1 MSAPGADASAA
12 AAPEGAPAPGKKKKL
27 GKKERQRLKAIADGT
42 YVAPVLPQKQPPK
55 AKQARQPYNGGMA
68 PSLLTKYIKEAWT
81 TTALLETCEQYQ
93 DRMNKIHASA
103 SWNCLGRLATAA
115 ADARWFDRDRRALEA
130 LARKTT
136 EMVLASVDV
145 RSEPAEDAS
154 ANAVM
159 GARELANVAHG
170 LAKCGA
176 AHASDEPGETFFD
189 HPAVDARWRRDALP
203 DVSKKHTVDDA
214 THRADDRSNTTDPLR
229 ALVDALAA
237 ALTARA
243 RECNAQEAA
252 NAAWAFRKLG
262 REGDPAL
269 YSALAF
275 VARREAEK
283 DAMNPQELVNAAWAF
298 SGVLAAE
305 TETKEKNDVANDVA
319 FAEEHLARTVDALA
333 ASAAKRLRDF
343 DARGVCVLTCALAK
357 AKRAVSRFHHGIF
370 MPRKKNDA
378 LGGVCDG
385 GGGSALSL
393 LAKETEAR
401 VARVSEGFDETRRDA
416 ATFYFSARDVAASSW
431 AFASLDFFDESLF
444 VTLASASVAMC
455 ARGAFDARAL
465 ANVAW
470 AHAKANVGGDE
481 AGRRKLF
488 QSVAGALTDACADET
503 FFKSSANVDKE
514 MSSRDIANSAWA
526 FAKACFP
533 DDALFDALRLC
544 AVRRDP
550 GLEKFNNQDLVN
562 AFWAYAKL
570 AARGAG
576 ALFRAARATVAAR
589 ADADAFTAANITTLV
604 WAMHSAQGLEGLETT
619 ERTKEKENEIPFSAV
634 SEALARAAARAC
646 AASEPAELAATAWT
660 FADAVF
666 RDTSDASRAVP
677 SRAHKDLFRTLGSRV
692 RAILDSNAT
701 DDFKERE
708 SFGDEELDNLEWAFS
723 KAGDPGNVLRR
734 VKAARRRHGDA
745 FASLGGSGLSG
756 LGARLFDPSADPSSA
771 IRDGGSRD
779 APRGAKDED
788 ENETENEN
796 ASCGRVVVA
805 GGGIGGAAA
814 ALALQRSGFDVVVLE
829 SDAAFDARK
838 QGYGLTVQGTDLR
851 DGLGIDLTADDAPS
865 TSHYTFKQDGTVLGF
880 FGEAFGT
887 GGEKS
892 EKKASSKAS
901 ARFAHVPRQI
911 MRLRMLERLKPGT
924 VRWGSRLRSFELRGR
939 NVAEEN
945 ADEETKKNDASNDDD
960 AAAASRRAV
969 RVTLE
974 DGSVIDACLLVGS
987 DGIHS
992 TTRRLLRLKG
1002 ETFSI
1007 SSNKAKGDA
1016 KKGENASDPDTLAF
1030 VGLAVVLGIVDD
1042 QTFLST
1048 RRRRVLKRGPR
1059 ADLRHAVRDHEHHGS
1074 CRSRARRRARAYAK
1088 TRSR

>member
-189 HPAVDARWRRDALP
+189 DPDGDDGK
-203 DVSKKHTVDDA
+203 DVSKKNTFDDA
-214 THRADDRSNTTDPLR
+214 TRGNTDDGKNTTDSHDPLQT
-229 ALVDALAA
+229 LVAALAA

-262 REGDPAL
+262 REGDPLL
-269 YSALAF
+269 YAALAF

-283 DAMNPQELVNAAWAF
+283 DAMNPQELTNAAWAF

-305 TETKEKNDVANDVA
+305 TETYEQTVTNDVA
-319 FAEEHLARTVDALA
+319 FAEDVARTVDALA
-333 ASAAKRLRDF
+333 SSAAKRLCDF

-357 AKRAVSRFHHGIF
+357 AKRAVSRFTHG
-370 MPRKKNDA
+370 MPRND
-378 LGGVCDG
+378 GIGCDG
-385 GGGSALSL
+385 VGGSALSA
-393 LAKETEAR
+393 LANETKSR
-401 VARVSEGFDETRRDA
+401 VARVAEEKNGFFKEPNASSDP

-444 VTLASASVAMC
+444 ATLASASVALC

-488 QSVAGALTDACADET
+488 QSVAGALTDACAAEP
-503 FFKSSANVDKE
+503 FFKGSANTDKE

-562 AFWAYAKL
+562 AAWAYAKL

-604 WAMHSAQGLEGLETT
+604 WAMHSAQGLEGVETT
-619 ERTKEKENEIPFSAV
+619 EQTKEKKTRPRFRSRPSRRLWRAPPRARAFLPSRRSSRRRRGRSRMRFSATRRTRRELFRRKRIKTC
-634 SEALARAAARAC
+634 SGPSGRASARSWSRTESRAALKNKPQVSGTR
-646 AASEPAELAATAWT
+646 SWITWSGRFRKPATRGT
-660 FADAVF
+660 CCD
-666 RDTSDASRAVP
+666 
-677 SRAHKDLFRTLGSRV
+677 
-692 RAILDSNAT
+692 
-701 DDFKERE
+701 E
-708 SFGDEELDNLEWAFS
+708 S
-723 KAGDPGNVLRR
+723 K
-734 VKAARRRHGDA
+734 
-745 FASLGGSGLSG
+745 
-756 LGARLFDPSADPSSA
+756 
-771 IRDGGSRD
+771 
-779 APRGAKDED
+779 PRGAIWP
-788 ENETENEN
+788 
-796 ASCGRVVVA
+796 AIQS
-805 GGGIGGAAA
+805 
-814 ALALQRSGFDVVVLE
+814 
-829 SDAAFDARK
+829 
-838 QGYGLTVQGTDLR
+838 
-851 DGLGIDLTADDAPS
+851 
-865 TSHYTFKQDGTVLGF
+865 
-880 FGEAFGT
+880 
-887 GGEKS
+887 
-892 EKKASSKAS
+892 
-901 ARFAHVPRQI
+901 
-911 MRLRMLERLKPGT
+911 
-924 VRWGSRLRSFELRGR
+924 
-939 NVAEEN
+939 
-945 ADEETKKNDASNDDD
+945 
-960 AAAASRRAV
+960 
-969 RVTLE
+969 
-974 DGSVIDACLLVGS
+974 LL
-987 DGIHS
+987 
-992 TTRRLLRLKG
+992 
-1002 ETFSI
+1002 
-1007 SSNKAKGDA
+1007 
-1016 KKGENASDPDTLAF
+1016 
-1030 VGLAVVLGIVDD
+1030 
-1042 QTFLST
+1042 
-1048 RRRRVLKRGPR
+1048 
-1059 ADLRHAVRDHEHHGS
+1059 
-1074 CRSRARRRARAYAK
+1074 
-1088 TRSR
+1088 

>member
-115 ADARWFDRDRRALEA
+115 ADARWFERDRRALEA

-159 GARELANVAHG
+159 GARELANVVHG

-189 HPAVDARWRRDALP
+189 DPDGDDGK
-203 DVSKKHTVDDA
+203 DVSEKNTFDDA
-214 THRADDRSNTTDPLR
+214 TRGNTDDGKNTTDSHTDPLR
-229 ALVDALAA
+229 ALVAALAA

-269 YSALAF
+269 YAALAF

-283 DAMNPQELVNAAWAF
+283 DAMNPQELTNAAWAF

-305 TETKEKNDVANDVA
+305 TETYEQTVTNDVD
-319 FAEEHLARTVDALA
+319 FAEDVARTVDALA
-333 ASAAKRLRDF
+333 WSAAKRLCDF

-357 AKRAVSRFHHGIF
+357 AKRAVSRFTHG
-370 MPRKKNDA
+370 MPRND
-378 LGGVCDG
+378 GIGCDG
-385 GGGSALSL
+385 VGGSALSA
-393 LAKETEAR
+393 LANETKSR
-401 VARVSEGFDETRRDA
+401 VARVAEEKNGFFTKPSSASSDP

-444 VTLASASVAMC
+444 ATLASASVALC

-488 QSVAGALTDACADET
+488 QSVAGALTDACAAEP
-503 FFKSSANVDKE
+503 FFKGSANTDKE

-562 AFWAYAKL
+562 AAWAYAKL

-576 ALFRAARATVAAR
+576 ALFRAARATVATR

-619 ERTKEKENEIPFSAV
+619 ERTKEKENETEIPFSAV
-634 SEALARAAARAC
+634 SEASVISPAPTRN
-646 AASEPAELAATAWT
+646 AS
-660 FADAVF
+660 
-666 RDTSDASRAVP
+666 
-677 SRAHKDLFRTLGSRV
+677 
-692 RAILDSNAT
+692 
-701 DDFKERE
+701 
-708 SFGDEELDNLEWAFS
+708 
-723 KAGDPGNVLRR
+723 
-734 VKAARRRHGDA
+734 
-745 FASLGGSGLSG
+745 
-756 LGARLFDPSADPSSA
+756 PSAVRRFSA
-771 IRDGGSRD
+771 PVTI
-779 APRGAKDED
+779 
-788 ENETENEN
+788 
-796 ASCGRVVVA
+796 
-805 GGGIGGAAA
+805 
-814 ALALQRSGFDVVVLE
+814 
-829 SDAAFDARK
+829 SD
-838 QGYGLTVQGTDLR
+838 
-851 DGLGIDLTADDAPS
+851 
-865 TSHYTFKQDGTVLGF
+865 
-880 FGEAFGT
+880 
-887 GGEKS
+887 
-892 EKKASSKAS
+892 
-901 ARFAHVPRQI
+901 
-911 MRLRMLERLKPGT
+911 M
-924 VRWGSRLRSFELRGR
+924 
-939 NVAEEN
+939 
-945 ADEETKKNDASNDDD
+945 
-960 AAAASRRAV
+960 
-969 RVTLE
+969 
-974 DGSVIDACLLVGS
+974 
-987 DGIHS
+987 
-992 TTRRLLRLKG
+992 
-1002 ETFSI
+1002 
-1007 SSNKAKGDA
+1007 
-1016 KKGENASDPDTLAF
+1016 
-1030 VGLAVVLGIVDD
+1030 
-1042 QTFLST
+1042 
-1048 RRRRVLKRGPR
+1048 
-1059 ADLRHAVRDHEHHGS
+1059 
-1074 CRSRARRRARAYAK
+1074 
-1088 TRSR
+1088 